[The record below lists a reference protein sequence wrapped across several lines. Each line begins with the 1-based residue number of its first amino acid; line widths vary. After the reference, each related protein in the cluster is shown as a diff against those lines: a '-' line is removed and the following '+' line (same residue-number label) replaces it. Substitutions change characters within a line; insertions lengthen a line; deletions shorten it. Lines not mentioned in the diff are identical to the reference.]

1 MKTKNFLINFKN
13 EMDGSIYLEGP
24 ITLSMDPLGFY
35 VVKHEGKWYGFDSDE
50 VSSYT
55 YEVDESSTTEDLGD
69 NVLKLQ

>member
-35 VVKHEGKWYGFDSDE
+35 VIKHEGKMYGFNSDE
-50 VSSYT
+50 VDSYT
-55 YEVDESSTTEDLGD
+55 YEVDEPSTTEDLGD
-69 NVLKLQ
+69 NVHKLQ